1 MRWSQQHER
10 SAQRTGGVKKGQGME
25 VILASESP
33 SHTQGNPPHKRP
45 SQMTMNLPNI
55 HTAVIDQR
63 DHKPTTIEFTNHAAR
78 RIAHVDTPPSR
89 DASPTPN
96 MYHPL

>member
-1 MRWSQQHER
+1 MGVRGPGSNK
-10 SAQRTGGVKKGQGME
+10 GGG
-25 VILASESP
+25 ASSVVP
-33 SHTQGNPPHKRP
+33 TVRP
-45 SQMTMNLPNI
+45 SISPGNNDALHGPTSPAKIFLAQYSVPRSLCDVP
-55 HTAVIDQR
+55 HLDQR